1 MARSFLVSIM
11 YAGTSAI
18 ACDAVLCFLPHYFV
32 SVAPP
37 SSSAIRHAC
46 VPSQGFLSARKKRK
60 KRDGRCQIKEKHSG
74 FLMIRTPLSVPKEQM
89 TFKMKSDA
97 GLSLCSMSRKAKTNQ
112 HSNQKPVLEKN

>member
-1 MARSFLVSIM
+1 MLALVQLHVM
-11 YAGTSAI
+11 Q
-18 ACDAVLCFLPHYFV
+18 C
-32 SVAPP
+32 SVFCHIILFQLLHLLHQQFDTHVCHHKAFF
-37 SSSAIRHAC
+37 
-46 VPSQGFLSARKKRK
+46 QLGRKERK